1 MNTLELV
8 PAEPQHVSEIG
19 RICYEAFKEVQE
31 GHGFSPDFP
40 TVDLARQVLGM
51 LVERNDFY
59 GVVALR
65 DGQPVGSNFLSRT
78 DPVAG
83 VGPITIDCSCQGRGI
98 GRALMQD
105 VINFA
110 RRNKIEQVRL
120 FQDSF
125 NVASLSL
132 YASLGFDVKETA
144 AFMQAAPA
152 AETDESVRPVAV
164 TDLPAIEELSKPI
177 YKNSRRNEVAAATP
191 YGFAAFVRERQGRIT
206 GYLIPG
212 IFGHGAAETPEDALA
227 LIGEAGRRLPPPS
240 ARFFCPLSQ
249 ASFFRQAM
257 KAGCRAIKVTNYMA
271 IGRYEPPNEVWMP
284 SVLC

>member
-1 MNTLELV
+1 MTLDLV
-8 PAEPQHVSEIG
+8 PAEPQHVDEIG

-31 GHGFSPDFP
+31 GHGFSPDFS
-40 TVDLARQVLGM
+40 TIDVARQVLGM
-51 LVERNDFY
+51 LVQRDDFY

-65 DGQPVGSNFLSRT
+65 DGELVGSNFLSLM

-83 VGPITIDCSCQGRGI
+83 VGPITIDSSCQGEGI
-98 GRALMQD
+98 GRALMED
-105 VINFA
+105 VINYA
-110 RRNKIEQVRL
+110 RRNNIEQVRL

-125 NVASLSL
+125 NVGSLSL
-132 YASLGFDVKETA
+132 YASLGFDVKEAA

-152 AETDESVRPVAV
+152 AETDENVRPVV
-164 TDLPAIEELSKPI
+164 ETDLPFIEELSKRI

-191 YGFAAFVRERQGRIT
+191 YGFAAFVREQQGRIT

-212 IFGHGAAETPEDALA
+212 IFGHGVAETRETALA
-227 LIGEAGRRLPPPS
+227 LIGETARRLPSPL

-257 KAGCRAIKVTNYMA
+257 KVGCRVMKVMNYMTL
-271 IGRYEPPNEVWMP
+271 GRYEPPTEVWMP